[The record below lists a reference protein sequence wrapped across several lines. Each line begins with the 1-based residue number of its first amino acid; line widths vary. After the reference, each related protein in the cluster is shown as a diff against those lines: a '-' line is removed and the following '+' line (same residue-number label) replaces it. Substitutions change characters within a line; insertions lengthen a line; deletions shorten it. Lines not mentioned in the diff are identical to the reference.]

1 MASVNAPRGLV
12 LARKNGQGS
21 NSTGIDTIS
30 WFGADASILP
40 SAALGSMYVGDPLK
54 AGTSCT
60 VLPAPAEANDKCI
73 GVFQGIS
80 YVNVDG
86 EQVFRRYW
94 ESGTSGTDIKI
105 HISRDPAQTYFIQ
118 GDASVVAVSGVGMP
132 KPTNV
137 PWIVGTGSKIT
148 GNSGY
153 VFDSSGAADA
163 QRNLR
168 VIRRAPWDTDTCT
181 SAGVTDQY
189 PWYEV
194 ILNNHYDRFQT
205 TSVSTG

>member
-60 VLPAPAEANDKCI
+60 VLPAPAEANAKCI

-105 HISRDPAQTYFIQ
+105 HISRDPNQTYFIQ
-118 GDASVVAVSGVGMP
+118 GDASVVAVSGVGNP

>member
-105 HISRDPAQTYFIQ
+105 HISRDPNQTYFIQ

>member
-118 GDASVVAVSGVGMP
+118 GDASVVAVSGVGNP

-194 ILNNHYDRFQT
+194 KLNNHYDNYVT
-205 TSVSTG
+205 TTVSTA

>member
-118 GDASVVAVSGVGMP
+118 GDDSVVAVSGVGNP

>member
-60 VLPAPAEANDKCI
+60 VLPAPAEANDRCI

-105 HISRDPAQTYFIQ
+105 HISRDPNQTYFIQ
-118 GDASVVAVSGVGMP
+118 GDASVVAVSGVGNP

>member
-40 SAALGSMYVGDPLK
+40 SAALGSMYVGDP
-54 AGTSCT
+54 
-60 VLPAPAEANDKCI
+60 PAEANDKCI

-118 GDASVVAVSGVGMP
+118 GDASVVAVSGVGNP

-194 ILNNHYDRFQT
+194 QLNNHYDRFQT

>member
-148 GNSGY
+148 GKSGY
-153 VFDSSGAADA
+153 VIDSSGAADA

-205 TSVSTG
+205 TSVSTV

>member
-118 GDASVVAVSGVGMP
+118 GDDSVVAVSGVGMP

>member
-105 HISRDPAQTYFIQ
+105 HISRDPNQTYFIQ
-118 GDASVVAVSGVGMP
+118 GDASVVAVSGVGNP

>member
-40 SAALGSMYVGDPLK
+40 SAALGSMYVGAPLK

-105 HISRDPAQTYFIQ
+105 HISRDPNQTYFIQ
-118 GDASVVAVSGVGMP
+118 GDASVVAVSGVGNP

>member
-60 VLPAPAEANDKCI
+60 VLPASAEANDKCI

-105 HISRDPAQTYFIQ
+105 HISRDPNQTYFIQ
-118 GDASVVAVSGVGMP
+118 GDASVVAVSGVGNP

>member
-40 SAALGSMYVGDPLK
+40 SAALGSMYVGDPLI

-60 VLPAPAEANDKCI
+60 VLPAPADPSDKCI

-105 HISRDPAQTYFIQ
+105 HISRDPNQTYFIQ
-118 GDASVVAVSGVGMP
+118 GDTSVVAVSGVGNP